1 MMQIDNHLNLDNT
14 ILQSQ
19 SRWLSV
25 SLRPLCQHHHVAV
38 STASLNHQFVDIRR
52 QHRASSP
59 DVSVQRWKTIV
70 TAINKDPYARGRV
83 IFDIL
88 NEPDAYGLRWEVS
101 KNPNVPSITTNYL
114 RFMDMASK
122 INHSAL
128 FTLNTEDDDRTCCI
142 RSALPPAADALQ
154 QRCQP

>member
-1 MMQIDNHLNLDNT
+1 MLYGHGNQGLT
-14 ILQSQ
+14 
-19 SRWLSV
+19 
-25 SLRPLCQHHHVAV
+25 LRMSA
-38 STASLNHQFVDIRR
+38 
-52 QHRASSP
+52 
-59 DVSVQRWKTIV
+59 QRWKAIV

-101 KNPNVPSITTNYL
+101 SNPHVPSITTNYI

-128 FTLNTEDDDRTCCI
+128 PAANTEASDSACCQI
-142 RSALPPAADALQ
+142 AHCWTRGRQTALGKMLSPVPSAGA
-154 QRCQP
+154 C